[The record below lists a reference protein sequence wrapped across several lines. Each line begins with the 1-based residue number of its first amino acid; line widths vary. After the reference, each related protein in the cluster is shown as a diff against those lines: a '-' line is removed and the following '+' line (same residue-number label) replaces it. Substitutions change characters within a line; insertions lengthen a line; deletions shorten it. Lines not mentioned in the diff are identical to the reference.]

1 MKKKILFVDDNQNIL
16 SLSNMILKGLN
27 HEPLLASS
35 GEEAID
41 IINTVHNNTNS
52 KIDLIFLDLTMP
64 GATGFDVLEF
74 LNNANIKIPV
84 IVQTAIMDKDDLEKT
99 VKQGVV
105 DCITKPYTKE
115 DVKYLINKHT

>member
-1 MKKKILFVDDNQNIL
+1 MRKKILFVDDERDVLNV
-16 SLSNMILKGLN
+16 SNMILKGLG
-27 HEPLLASS
+27 HETLLASS
-35 GEEAID
+35 GEKAID
-41 IINTVHNNTNS
+41 IIDSNIGS

-74 LNNANIKIPV
+74 LNNSNIKIPV
-84 IVQTAIMDKDDLEKT
+84 IVQTAVMDKDDLEKT
-99 VKQGVV
+99 VKLEAV